1 MSPDLN
7 SGIPGRAGRR
17 IALAGLMV
25 LALSGCASAMQSAQ
39 RGFSNLFSG
48 STATAELDAP
58 ALYVFESADEARDVA
73 GWLDPDP
80 AAALLGA
87 DYKSNAVVMAFWGPN
102 PSSGYGLEIQ
112 DVSISGKN
120 VRLTARLAHPEP
132 GSAQSD
138 VITFAYH
145 AITVPRAALD
155 LLSGVT
161 LSLYDTDGNLVA
173 KTTIP

>member
-1 MSPDLN
+1 MFTGLN
-7 SGIPGRAGRR
+7 SDLPGRAGRR
-17 IALAGLMV
+17 IALAAVML
-25 LALSGCASAMQSAQ
+25 LALSGCASAMQSAE
-39 RGFSNLFSG
+39 RGFSSLLSG

-58 ALYVFESADEARDVA
+58 ALYVFESADQARDVA
-73 GWLDPDP
+73 GWLDADP

-87 DYKSNAVVMAFWGPN
+87 DYKSSAVIMAFWGPN

-112 DVSISGKN
+112 DVSISGKD
-120 VRLTARLAHPEP
+120 VHLTARLARPEA